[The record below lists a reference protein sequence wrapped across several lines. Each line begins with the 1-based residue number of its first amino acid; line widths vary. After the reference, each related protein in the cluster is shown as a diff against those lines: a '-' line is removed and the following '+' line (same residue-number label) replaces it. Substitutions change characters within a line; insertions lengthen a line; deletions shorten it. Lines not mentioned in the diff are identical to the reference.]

1 MTSDDGAANDFASPD
16 SGGFKAG
23 ASGTFTSSAGEL
35 LGCGST
41 GATCMTIFNCFGSI
55 VGWPGWRLPPDLARE
70 VPGER
75 PLGVGD
81 DSGSLK
87 RFSAGADGFWSF
99 IVF

>member
-1 MTSDDGAANDFASPD
+1 MTSDDGAANDFASSD
-16 SGGFKAG
+16 SGGFKTGESVAL
-23 ASGTFTSSAGEL
+23 TSSTGEL
-35 LGCGST
+35 LGGST
-41 GATCMTIFNCFGSI
+41 GATRTTIFNCFGSI

-87 RFSAGADGFWSF
+87 RFSDEADGFWSF

>member
-1 MTSDDGAANDFASPD
+1 MTSDDGAANDFASSD
-16 SGGFKAG
+16 SGGFKTGESVAL
-23 ASGTFTSSAGEL
+23 TSSAGEL
-35 LGCGST
+35 RGGST
-41 GATCMTIFNCFGSI
+41 GATRTTIFNCFGS
-55 VGWPGWRLPPDLARE
+55 VVDWPDWRLPPDLAPE

-87 RFSAGADGFWSF
+87 RFSDEADGFWSF